1 MTDGPAS
8 PPPATPVRRP
18 LHWIAQHPFLS
29 LGGYVIAVSLFF
41 LIFPG
46 VDLAASR
53 LFFTPEQGFWAQDI
67 AFLRHFRELGPYLVR
82 IIAIACVAVLLLK
95 LLLPARS
102 PLVPLRKPLFLL
114 MSLILGPGVL
124 VNLILKNNW
133 GRPRPVMVDLF
144 GGDMPYQLVWV
155 PSNWCSTNCSFV
167 SGEGSAA
174 MWLLAGLILVAPKA
188 WRWGIVLVWAPI
200 GFQLSL
206 NRVAFGGH
214 FTSDTLLSWGLTLL
228 VVLLVHRALFRW
240 TPAWATDAALD
251 ERLTRWGRRLHRGV
265 NRLACSVCRLVCRFL
280 AMFRN

>member
-1 MTDGPAS
+1 MG
-8 PPPATPVRRP
+8 
-18 LHWIAQHPFLS
+18 LHPFAAIAV
-29 LGGYVIAVSLFF
+29 YVAAVSLFF
-41 LIFPG
+41 LVFPG
-46 VDLAASR
+46 VDLAASGV
-53 LFFTPEQGFWAQDI
+53 FFRPGDGFWAQDVP
-67 AFLRHFRELGPYLVR
+67 FLRQFRGLGPYLVR
-82 IIAIACVAVLLLK
+82 LIAIACVVILLLK
-95 LLLPARS
+95 LLLPARQ

-114 MSLILGPGVL
+114 TTLILGPGVL

-188 WRWGIVLVWAPI
+188 WRWGVLAVFAPI
-200 GFQLSL
+200 GFLLSL

-214 FTSDTLLSWGLTLL
+214 FTSDTLLSWGLTLA
-228 VVLLVHRALFRW
+228 VVLLVHRVFFRW

-251 ERLTRWGRRLHRGV
+251 ERLTRWGRSLHGAGGRIA
-265 NRLACSVCRLVCRFL
+265 NRMGRMGRRFL
-280 AMFRN
+280 GMFRD